1 MEATLRNL
9 VQSNLQWIF
18 VGGKGGVGKTT
29 TSCALAVLLASTPRV
44 DRTTGKTT
52 FPRILL
58 LSTDPA
64 HNLSD
69 ALNQKVGDFPTPI
82 KGMETTLFAMEINPM
97 SFTQGKDVFAE
108 ASQRNPT
115 YDSSNAPTTTPG
127 ATSAGV
133 SPFAALG
140 KIFRDAASSLPG
152 IDELSVFAQIL
163 RGVQDLKFDVVLFD
177 TAPTGHTLRL
187 LALPQTLNT
196 TFDKLMN
203 MEGIAPILGAAEH
216 LLKNVMKTPSA
227 EGSNAESSDSIT
239 SQGLT
244 GIAEEW
250 RGQVQKVQEQFNDAT
265 KTAFVCVCISEFLSV
280 YETERLIQD
289 LMKYNI
295 QCDSIVVNQLVLK
308 PSGEPP
314 CRMCAAR
321 QRVQAKYLIQL
332 EDLYEDFHL
341 VKMPLLS
348 NEVRG
353 VESLRK
359 FAKFLLEPYNVDK
372 HGYLELDAC

>member
-1 MEATLRNL
+1 MESTLQEL
-9 VQSNLQWIF
+9 IQSNLQWIF
-18 VGGKGGVGKTT
+18 IGGKGGVGKTT
-29 TSCALAVLLASTPRV
+29 TSCALAVLFASTPRYNV
-44 DRTTGKTT
+44 TTGEST
-52 FPRILL
+52 FPRVLL

-69 ALNQKVGDFPTPI
+69 ALNQKIGNSPTPI
-82 KGMETTLFAMEINPM
+82 KGMETTLFAMEIDPV
-97 SFTQGKDVFAE
+97 SFTQGKDVFGE
-108 ASQRNPT
+108 
-115 YDSSNAPTTTPG
+115 DSKKGHARSSSSAPTRTTT
-127 ATSAGV
+127 ASAAV

-140 KIFRDAASSLPG
+140 NILRDAASSLPG
-152 IDELSVFAQIL
+152 IDEVSVFAQIL
-163 RGVQDLKFDVVLFD
+163 RGVQDLMFDVVLFD

-203 MEGIAPILGAAEH
+203 LEGIAPLLGAAEH
-216 LLKNVMKTPSA
+216 VLKNVMTTPSA
-227 EGSNAESSDSIT
+227 EGSDVASSGSLT
-239 SQGLT
+239 PQGLR

-250 RGQVQKVQEQFNDAT
+250 RSQVQKVQEQFNDAA

-295 QCDSIVVNQLVLK
+295 RCDSIVVNQLVLK

-321 QRVQAKYLIQL
+321 QKMQAKYLSQL

-353 VESLRK
+353 IASLRS
-359 FAKFLLEPYNVDK
+359 FAKFLLEPYDADQ
-372 HGYLELDAC
+372 HGYLEVDAH